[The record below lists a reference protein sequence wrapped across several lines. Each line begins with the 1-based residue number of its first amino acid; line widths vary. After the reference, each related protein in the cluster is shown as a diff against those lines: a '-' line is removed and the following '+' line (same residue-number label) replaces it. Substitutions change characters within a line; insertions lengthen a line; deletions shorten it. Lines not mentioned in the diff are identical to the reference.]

1 METAAVAQLRD
12 WLAAQLPGATDV
24 EISRLDAVAVGHS
37 AETMLAT
44 LTWRQRSEAHRL
56 DIVLRLRPA
65 PPGLLEPYDLQRQF
79 DILRAL
85 DATPVRAPRALWH
98 EATGEVLGREFYV
111 MEALEGT
118 VYERSVPNDLA
129 ADPERIRTM
138 SYGIVEQLAAIHLVD
153 LRATGLD
160 AIGDGICFLDREFE
174 RWSGETRRVQR
185 GRLPALERLLHE
197 LRQRQPEQSPTVT
210 LVHGDPKPGNFAFR
224 GDQISGVF
232 DWELATV
239 GDPLADL
246 GWAEYLWTTPG
257 SITSRRGALTP
268 DELVDTYQELTGMP
282 VRHRTWYRAFQGY
295 KMVVI
300 MLLGAMLFDAGFTDD
315 LRFVEMAHA
324 VHPCTVQLLASLGV
338 DEILE
343 AGPVL
348 PRPSRV
354 DAVRE
359 RRD

>member
-1 METAAVAQLRD
+1 METAAVARLRD
-12 WLAAQLPGATDV
+12 WLAAQLPDATDV
-24 EISRLDAVAVGHS
+24 EIARLDAVTVGHS
-37 AETMLAT
+37 AETMRGT
-44 LTWRQRSEAHRL
+44 LTWRQRSEAHRRE
-56 DIVLRLRPA
+56 IVLRLRPA
-65 PPGLLEPYDLQRQF
+65 PPGLLEPYDLRRQF

-111 MEALEGT
+111 MEALEGV
-118 VYERSVPNDLA
+118 VYERSVPNELA
-129 ADPERIRTM
+129 ADPDRIRSM

-160 AIGDGICFLDREFE
+160 AIGDGTGFLDREFE

-185 GRLPALERLLHE
+185 GPLPALERLLHE
-197 LRQRQPEQSPTVT
+197 LRQHQPEQSPTVT

-224 GDQISGVF
+224 GDQVSAVF

-246 GWAEYLWTTPG
+246 GWAEYVWTTPG

-268 DELVDTYQELTGMP
+268 DELVDTYQDLTGVP

-300 MLLGAMLFDAGFTDD
+300 LLLGAMLFDAGLTDD

-338 DEILE
+338 DEALE
-343 AGPVL
+343 PGPVL

-359 RRD
+359 RRG